1 MDERMTR
8 GAQDIP
14 SQGPIDLPADL
25 HLAVELITLLQAISQ
40 ALEQHYAG
48 ALASEQQRDWESR
61 QSSLWN
67 DDDPPF

>member
-1 MDERMTR
+1 MHRPSPFTIDVLSDLDEHIVT
-8 GAQDIP
+8 
-14 SQGPIDLPADL
+14 
-25 HLAVELITLLQAISQ
+25 ELITALRRFTD

>member
-1 MDERMTR
+1 MKHPQLISIEVLNNLD
-8 GAQDIP
+8 P
-14 SQGPIDLPADL
+14 
-25 HLAVELITLLQAISQ
+25 HLAAELITLLQAVIQ

-48 ALASEQQRDWESR
+48 ALVNQQQRDWGSR